1 MKYLLKATSVIL
13 VAVFFI
19 QCSKEFV
26 LPENLIVKDF
36 VWKGLNAY
44 YLYQN
49 EIADLAD
56 RRFNSDVELN
66 TYLSSFPDY
75 TALFSS
81 LLTTADI
88 KSSLL
93 EEYSDLDIILPR
105 TGFLNGM
112 EFGIIEAPGNTENV
126 IGYVT
131 HILPN
136 SDAFSK
142 NIIRGEFFNA
152 ANGIQLTQENFEG
165 LLINGSN
172 SLRLTMVDFD
182 GITAKPNSK
191 IVTLEKQSYAYDTVF
206 IEKTFAIGADN
217 IGYLM
222 FNNNLSKES
231 INSLNEVFLRFKN
244 QEVNELILDLRYNI
258 SGGSLAQNITDLASM
273 ITGQFTDEVFIKEQW
288 NAKAQAWFEAYE
300 PSALLTKFPAKL
312 NETSDYNSLNLTAV
326 YIILNG
332 TNFSGSSAIELFINS
347 LNPYIDVQV
356 IGTQTAGNNTGA
368 ITLYN
373 SEDYD
378 FPLRNE
384 THTIALQPIVLSFFN
399 KNDQTYTN
407 GLIPHIMLCPNED
420 ILDLGVLGDPTE
432 AILDKVLK
440 SITASGSGTN
450 ATCNTNNYIFLYNSI
465 NAQRA
470 YDSGNFIKQNL
481 PNTN

>member
-1 MKYLLKATSVIL
+1 MKYLLKASYVII

-26 LPENLIVKDF
+26 LSENLVVKDF

-44 YLYQN
+44 YLYQD

-56 RRFNSDVELN
+56 RRFNSDEELQ
-66 TYLSSFPDY
+66 TYLSSFTEY
-75 TALFSS
+75 TSLFSS
-81 LLTTADI
+81 LLTSEDL

-93 EEYSDLDIILPR
+93 EDYSDVDIILPR

-112 EFGIIEAPGNTENV
+112 EFGIIEAPGSTENV

-142 NIIRGEFFNA
+142 NIMRGDFFNA
-152 ANGIQLTQENFEG
+152 ANGTQLTQENFESI
-165 LLINGSN
+165 LINGSN
-172 SLRLTMVDFD
+172 SLSLTMVDFD
-182 GITAKPNSK
+182 GTTATPNSN
-191 IVTLEKQSYAYDTVF
+191 IVTLEKQNYAYDTVF
-206 IEKTFAIGADN
+206 LEKTFAIGTDKIA
-217 IGYLM
+217 YLM
-222 FNNNLSKES
+222 FNNDFSHES
-231 INSLNEVFLRFKN
+231 INSLNEVFLKFKN
-244 QEVNELILDLRYNI
+244 QGVNELVLDLRYNI
-258 SGGSLAQNITDLASM
+258 SGGSFAQNITDLASM

-288 NAKAQAWFEAYE
+288 NAKAQTWFEANQ
-300 PSALLTKFPAKL
+300 PDSLLTKFPVKL
-312 NETSDYNSLNLTAV
+312 NAFSNYNSLKLTTV

-332 TNFSGSSAIELFINS
+332 TNFSGASAIELLINS
-347 LNPYIDVQV
+347 LSPYIEVQI

-368 ITLYN
+368 MTLYN

-384 THTIALQPIVLSFFN
+384 THTVALQPVVLSFFN
-399 KNDQTYTN
+399 KDDQTYEN
-407 GLIPHIMLCPNED
+407 GFIPDIILCPNED
-420 ILDLGVLGDPTE
+420 VLDLGVLGDPSE
-432 AILDKVLK
+432 AILDRVLR
-440 SITASGSGTN
+440 SITSGGSSTISP
-450 ATCNTNNYIFLYNSI
+450 CNTNNYIFLYNSI

-470 YDSGNFIKQNL
+470 FDNGNFIKQNL

>member
-1 MKYLLKATSVIL
+1 
-13 VAVFFI
+13 
-19 QCSKEFV
+19 
-26 LPENLIVKDF
+26 
-36 VWKGLNAY
+36 
-44 YLYQN
+44 
-49 EIADLAD
+49 
-56 RRFNSDVELN
+56 
-66 TYLSSFPDY
+66 
-75 TALFSS
+75 
-81 LLTTADI
+81 
-88 KSSLL
+88 
-93 EEYSDLDIILPR
+93 
-105 TGFLNGM
+105 
-112 EFGIIEAPGNTENV
+112 
-126 IGYVT
+126 
-131 HILPN
+131 
-136 SDAFSK
+136 
-142 NIIRGEFFNA
+142 
-152 ANGIQLTQENFEG
+152 
-165 LLINGSN
+165 
-172 SLRLTMVDFD
+172 
-182 GITAKPNSK
+182 
-191 IVTLEKQSYAYDTVF
+191 
-206 IEKTFAIGADN
+206 
-217 IGYLM
+217 
-222 FNNNLSKES
+222 
-231 INSLNEVFLRFKN
+231 
-244 QEVNELILDLRYNI
+244 
-258 SGGSLAQNITDLASM
+258 
-273 ITGQFTDEVFIKEQW
+273 
-288 NAKAQAWFEAYE
+288 
-300 PSALLTKFPAKL
+300 LLTKFPAKL

>member
-1 MKYLLKATSVIL
+1 MKYLLKAISVLI

-26 LPENLIVKDF
+26 LSENLVVKDF

-44 YLYQN
+44 YLYQD
-49 EIADLAD
+49 EIPDLAD
-56 RRFNSDVELN
+56 RRFNSDLELN
-66 TYLSSFPDY
+66 TYLTSFPDY
-75 TALFSS
+75 TTLFYS
-81 LLTTADI
+81 LLTSEDI

-93 EEYSDLDIILPR
+93 EDYSDLDIILPR

-112 EFGIIEAPGNTENV
+112 EFGIIEAPGSTENV

-142 NIIRGEFFNA
+142 NIMRGEFFNA
-152 ANGIQLTQENFEG
+152 ANGAQLTQENFESI
-165 LLINGSN
+165 LINGSN
-172 SLRLTMVDFD
+172 SLSLTMVDFD
-182 GITAKPNSK
+182 GTTATANSK
-191 IVTLEKQSYAYDTVF
+191 IVALEKQNYAYDTAF
-206 IEKTFAIGADN
+206 IEKTFPIGTDN

-222 FNNNLSKES
+222 FNNDLSKES
-231 INSLNEVFLRFKN
+231 INSLNEVFLNFKN
-244 QEVNELILDLRYNI
+244 QGVNELVLDLRYNI
-258 SGGSLAQNITDLASM
+258 SGGSFAQNITDLASI

-288 NAKAQAWFEAYE
+288 NAKAQSWFEANQ
-300 PSALLTKFPAKL
+300 PDSLLTKFPVKL
-312 NETSDYNSLNLTAV
+312 NAFSDYNSLNLTTV

-332 TNFSGSSAIELFINS
+332 TNFSGASAIELLINS
-347 LNPYIDVQV
+347 LNPYIDVQI

-368 ITLYN
+368 MTLYN

-384 THTIALQPIVLSFFN
+384 THTVALQPIVLSFFN
-399 KNDQTYTN
+399 KDDQTYAN
-407 GLIPHIMLCPNED
+407 GFIPDIILCPNED
-420 ILDLGVLGDPTE
+420 ILDLGVLGDSSEPILERVLE
-432 AILDKVLK
+432 AI
-440 SITASGSGTN
+440 TSGSTGTS
-450 ATCNTNNYIFLYNSI
+450 AACNSNNYTFLYNSI

-470 YDSGNFIKQNL
+470 FDSGNFIKQNL

>member
-1 MKYLLKATSVIL
+1 MKYLLKATCVLI
-13 VAVFFI
+13 VAIFFI

-26 LPENLIVKDF
+26 LPEDLVVKDF

-44 YLYQN
+44 YLYQD
-49 EIADLAD
+49 EIPDLAD
-56 RRFNSDVELN
+56 RRFNSDEELN
-66 TYLSSFPDY
+66 TYLSSFTDY
-75 TALFSS
+75 TTLYSS
-81 LLTTADI
+81 LLTAADI

-93 EEYSDLDIILPR
+93 EESSDVDIILPR

-142 NIIRGEFFNA
+142 DIIRGEFFNA
-152 ANGIQLTQENFEG
+152 ANGTQLKKDNFENI
-165 LLINGSN
+165 LINGSN
-172 SLRLTMVDFD
+172 SLSLTMVDFD
-182 GITAKPNSK
+182 GTIATPNSK
-191 IVTLEKQSYAYDTVF
+191 IVTLEKQNYAYDPVF
-206 IEKTFAIGADN
+206 LEKTFAIGTDN

-222 FNNNLSKES
+222 FNNDLTKEA

-244 QEVNELILDLRYNI
+244 QEVNELILDFRYNI
-258 SGGSLAQNITDLASM
+258 SGGSLAQNITHLASM

-288 NAKAQAWFEAYE
+288 NAKAQDWFEANE
-300 PSALLTKFPAKL
+300 PDSLLTKFPAKL
-312 NETSDYNSLNLTAV
+312 NEISDYNSLNLTAV
-326 YIILNG
+326 SIILNG
-332 TNFSGSSAIELFINS
+332 TNFSGSSAIELLINS
-347 LNPYIDVQV
+347 LNPYINVQV

-368 ITLYN
+368 ITLYD

-384 THTIALQPIVLSFFN
+384 THTVALQPIVLSFLN
-399 KNDQTYTN
+399 INDQTYAN
-407 GLIPHIMLCPNED
+407 GFIPDIMLCPNED
-420 ILDLGVLGDPTE
+420 ILDLGILGDPSE
-432 AILDKVLK
+432 AILERVLK
-440 SITASGSGTN
+440 SITSSGSSTN
-450 ATCNTNNYIFLYNSI
+450 TTCNTNNYIFLYNSI

-470 YDSGNFIKQNL
+470 FDSGNFIKQNL

>member
-1 MKYLLKATSVIL
+1 MKYLLKATCVLII
-13 VAVFFI
+13 AVFFI

-26 LPENLIVKDF
+26 LPENLVVKDF

-44 YLYQN
+44 YLYQD

-56 RRFNSDVELN
+56 RRFNSDAELN

-81 LLTTADI
+81 LLTAVDL

-93 EEYSDLDIILPR
+93 DDYSDADRILPR

-142 NIIRGEFFNA
+142 DIIRGEFFNA
-152 ANGIQLTQENFEG
+152 ANGMQLTQGNFEG

-182 GITAKPNSK
+182 GTTATPNSK
-191 IVTLEKQSYAYDTVF
+191 IVTLDKQNYAYEPVF
-206 IEKTFAIGADN
+206 LEKTFAIGTAN

-222 FNNNLSKES
+222 FNNDLSSEA
-231 INSLNEVFLRFKN
+231 INSLNEVFLNFKN
-244 QEVNELILDLRYNI
+244 QKVNELVLDFRYNI

-273 ITGQFTDEVFIKEQW
+273 ITGQFTDEVFIKKQW
-288 NAKAQAWFEAYE
+288 NAKAQAWFEANE
-300 PSALLTKFPAKL
+300 PAALLAKFPEKL
-312 NETSDYNSLNLTAV
+312 NEISDYNSLNLTAV
-326 YIILNG
+326 SIILNG
-332 TNFSGSSAIELFINS
+332 TNFSGSSAIELLINS
-347 LNPYIDVQV
+347 LDPYINVQV
-356 IGTQTAGNNTGA
+356 IGTQTSGNNTGA

-384 THTIALQPIVLSFFN
+384 THTVALHPIVLSFFN
-399 KNDQTYTN
+399 KNDQTYAN
-407 GLIPHIMLCPNED
+407 GLLPDIVLCPNED
-420 ILDLGVLGDPTE
+420 ILDLGILGDPSE
-432 AILDKVLK
+432 AILDRVLK
-440 SITASGSGTN
+440 SITSSGSSTN

-465 NAQRA
+465 NAQRVF
-470 YDSGNFIKQNL
+470 DSGNFIKQNL

>member
-1 MKYLLKATSVIL
+1 MKYFLKAAYLLL
-13 VAVFFI
+13 VAVFFM
-19 QCSKEFV
+19 QCSKEFA
-26 LPENLIVKDF
+26 LPKNLIVKDF

-44 YLYQN
+44 YLYQD

-56 RRFNSDVELN
+56 RRFNSDRELN
-66 TYLSSFPDY
+66 TYLSTFPDY
-75 TALFSS
+75 TTLFSS
-81 LLTTADI
+81 LLTAADV

-93 EEYSDLDIILPR
+93 QEYSDVDMILPR

-142 NIIRGEFFNA
+142 DIIRGEFFNA
-152 ANGIQLTQENFEG
+152 ANGTQLTQGNFESI
-165 LLINGSN
+165 LINGSN

-182 GITAKPNSK
+182 GTTAIPNSK
-191 IVTLEKQSYAYDTVF
+191 IVNLEKQNYAYDPIF
-206 IEKTFAIGADN
+206 IEKTFSIGADN

-222 FNNNLSKES
+222 FNNDLSKES
-231 INSLNEVFLRFKN
+231 IKSLNEVFLNFEN
-244 QEVNELILDLRYNI
+244 QEVSDLVLDFRYNI

-288 NAKAQAWFEAYE
+288 NAKAQAWFEAND
-300 PSALLTKFPAKL
+300 PAALLTKFPAKL
-312 NETSDYNSLNLTAV
+312 NESTDFNSLNLTDV

-332 TNFSGSSAIELFINS
+332 ANFSGSSAIELLINS
-347 LNPYIDVQV
+347 LNPYINVHV
-356 IGTQTAGNNTGA
+356 IGTETAGNNTGA
-368 ITLYN
+368 ITLYH

-384 THTIALQPIVLSFFN
+384 THTVALQPIVLSFFN
-399 KNDQTYTN
+399 KNDQTYAN
-407 GLIPHIMLCPNED
+407 GLKPDIVLCPNED
-420 ILDLGVLGDPTE
+420 ILDLGILGDPSE
-432 AILDKVLK
+432 AILDRVLEA
-440 SITASGSGTN
+440 ITSGSTGTS
-450 ATCNTNNYIFLYNSI
+450 AACNTNNYTFLYNSI
-465 NAQRA
+465 TAQRA
-470 YDSGNFIKQNL
+470 FDTGIFIKQNL